1 MRDETQR
8 FEEYAVVVAKA
19 FSAIRASFPGL
30 SLDNRLMIITP
41 DEEFRNS
48 LEPCLKAALR
58 ASGGGPAIKLVS
70 AQEASATFSVEMEHT
85 HSVEEE
91 GERIVLTSISA
102 ADGLERLAVILVGLD
117 VPNEEKKDAGG
128 AEETKEGG
136 ANDLTRSI
144 IYRGLTRAQMLV
156 TVVNE
161 HVPGGYFEWTNNVVL
176 DKQKD
181 FDQEEEKELREQ
193 KARKRCEETLAREA
207 AKQPPSMNGLSDA
220 ITRAN
225 GFRHIP
231 SVAARLVAAEQQLTP
246 LVAQGLARGVEAKG
260 ESLLVEA
267 IGAAEAVPAAAAAEA
282 GFHDALVAARECL
295 REVQEQAAV
304 NELDAAMSPA
314 KPDPLALERAIRKAE
329 RFGLPGLSKAKD
341 LLIDWQDAAAV
352 SALRSAKDA
361 QDIRSLERAIRGASA
376 LKRTISDPEL
386 LLQATRDL
394 ESLQL
399 PILEAALEAALASNE
414 VDVLSATVSDAARFG
429 PMVAKRKQIVEAASE
444 RLRELVIEALE
455 ASMQAGE
462 SEALA
467 RALGQ
472 ARRVPRSA
480 SRPKFDEALQRAEQ
494 ALRSLTERAER
505 TAQQIWDTAGSV
517 GAVVSATKLTFDPMS
532 QGEEEAGAAAEEVK
546 VSDVYFMI

>member
-41 DEEFRNS
+41 DETFRNS

-161 HVPGGYFEWTNNVVL
+161 HVPGGFFEWTNNVVL

-193 KARKRCEETLAREA
+193 KARKRCEETLA
-207 AKQPPSMNGLSDA
+207 
-220 ITRAN
+220 
-225 GFRHIP
+225 
-231 SVAARLVAAEQQLTP
+231 
-246 LVAQGLARGVEAKG
+246 
-260 ESLLVEA
+260 
-267 IGAAEAVPAAAAAEA
+267 
-282 GFHDALVAARECL
+282 
-295 REVQEQAAV
+295 
-304 NELDAAMSPA
+304 
-314 KPDPLALERAIRKAE
+314 
-329 RFGLPGLSKAKD
+329 
-341 LLIDWQDAAAV
+341 
-352 SALRSAKDA
+352 
-361 QDIRSLERAIRGASA
+361 
-376 LKRTISDPEL
+376 
-386 LLQATRDL
+386 
-394 ESLQL
+394 
-399 PILEAALEAALASNE
+399 
-414 VDVLSATVSDAARFG
+414 
-429 PMVAKRKQIVEAASE
+429 
-444 RLRELVIEALE
+444 
-455 ASMQAGE
+455 
-462 SEALA
+462 
-467 RALGQ
+467 
-472 ARRVPRSA
+472 
-480 SRPKFDEALQRAEQ
+480 
-494 ALRSLTERAER
+494 
-505 TAQQIWDTAGSV
+505 
-517 GAVVSATKLTFDPMS
+517 
-532 QGEEEAGAAAEEVK
+532 
-546 VSDVYFMI
+546 